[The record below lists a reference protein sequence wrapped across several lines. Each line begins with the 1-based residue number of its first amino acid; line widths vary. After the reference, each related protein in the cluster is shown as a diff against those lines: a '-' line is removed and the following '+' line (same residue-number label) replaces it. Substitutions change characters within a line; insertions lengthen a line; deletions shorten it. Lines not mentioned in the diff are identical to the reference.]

1 MCTVAII
8 ITSSG
13 ILRVQSFS
21 TALNAYLRQRIDR
34 VLLCNGTFPRRN
46 CSVKALESCYIREV
60 EEACLRLSP
69 KIFSDSRSIKFGV
82 VGSIGLDKFS
92 MLGFDIQPL
101 IITPLS
107 TSQFFQ

>member
-1 MCTVAII
+1 MLTVDII

-13 ILRVQSFS
+13 ILRVQSF

-46 CSVKALESCYIREV
+46 CSVKALESCFIREV

-82 VGSIGLDKFS
+82 VGPIGLDKFS

-101 IITPLS
+101 IRCRDS
-107 TSQFFQ
+107 N